1 MTEKER
7 QDYLIA
13 FGNRVKS
20 YRLELGMTQGELAVK
35 MGYVDGKNPSANVSK
50 IEKGQMEL
58 TQSKILDLAKA
69 LQVEPY
75 ELFTDAQTSR
85 LIRYATEISKMKGG
99 D

>member
-58 TQSKILDLAKA
+58 TQSKILELAKA

-75 ELFTDAQTSR
+75 ELFTDVQTSR

>member
-7 QDYLIA
+7 TEYLIA

-20 YRLELGMTQGELAVK
+20 YRKALGMTQNELALK

-58 TQSKILDLAKA
+58 TQSKILELANA
-69 LQVEPY
+69 LGVQPY
-75 ELFTDAQTSR
+75 ELFTDTQTARIVKYAQ
-85 LIRYATEISKMKGG
+85 EIAKVKGG

>member
-75 ELFTDAQTSR
+75 ELFTDVQTSR

-99 D
+99 E

>member
-7 QDYLIA
+7 QEYLIA
-13 FGNRVKS
+13 FGNRVKG
-20 YRLELGMTQGELAVK
+20 YRLDRGMTQGELAVK

-58 TQSKILDLAKA
+58 TQSKIIDLANA
-69 LQVEPY
+69 LGVEPY
-75 ELFTDAQTSR
+75 ELFTDSQTSR

-99 D
+99 E

>member
-1 MTEKER
+1 MKEKER
-7 QDYLIA
+7 RDYLEA

-20 YRLELGMTQGELAVK
+20 YRLALGMTQGELAVK

-58 TQSKILDLAKA
+58 TQSKILELAKA
-69 LQVEPY
+69 LQVQPY
-75 ELFTDAQTSR
+75 ELFTDEQTSR
-85 LIRYATEISKMKGG
+85 LIRYASEISKMKGG

>member
-58 TQSKILDLAKA
+58 TQSKIFDLAKA

-75 ELFTDAQTSR
+75 EFFTDVQTSR

-99 D
+99 E

>member
-75 ELFTDAQTSR
+75 ELFTDVQTSR